1 MAPKPQFYRSK
12 VVTMIDTV
20 LLKIPAD
27 KFAVTKPDSFEP
39 NAMGLFKPPY
49 LQFNGQPFIKCINN
63 PSKEDI
69 RQGIYRPRLTIYK
82 RVAHGGFGI
91 NLHIELSLPKLIF
104 GNNFDELTDE
114 HFDAV
119 IAALKKQLLLMG
131 VLVTQDNLRS
141 AAVHAIHYSKNIVFD
156 DFTTASMILSELEK
170 IKMNRHMDLNRTDFR
185 NQGEAVR
192 YWSKAYEFVLYDKVA
207 DLTKSADRAMEKEGR
222 ECNLQMDIFEAV
234 RRQGKPVE
242 VLRLELRLKSL
253 QKIKAQLEKTGIEN
267 DRTFQSLFSKQVSQT
282 LLRDYWDDIYEQ
294 LVPILLQELDAS
306 QQFVL
311 IAKQRPQWK
320 PQRSL
325 AAVAICAMIR
335 TEGHRKTRSRLVK
348 HFSPRTL
355 ERTYKDIKELDFR
368 ILNKAKPFQQVTQ
381 ALQAFA
387 PLKKGDFVLPDP
399 CYTM

>member
-1 MAPKPQFYRSK
+1 
-12 VVTMIDTV
+12 MIDTV
-20 LLKIPAD
+20 LLKIPHN
-27 KFAVTKPDSFEP
+27 KFSVTRYDAFEP
-39 NAMGLFKPPY
+39 NAVGLFKPPY

-69 RQGIYRPRLTIYK
+69 KQGIYRPRLTIYK

-91 NLHIELSLPKLIF
+91 NLHVELSLPKLIF
-104 GNNFDELTDE
+104 GNNFDELIDE

-131 VLVTQDNLRS
+131 ILVTQDNLRS
-141 AAVHAIHYSKNIVFD
+141 AAVHAVHYSKNIMFD
-156 DFTTASMILSELEK
+156 DFTTASMILADLEK

-207 DLTKSADRAMEKEGR
+207 DLTKSADRAMEKEDR
-222 ECNLQMDIFEAV
+222 ECNLQMNIFEAV

-242 VLRLELRLKSL
+242 VLRLELRLKSQ
-253 QKIKAQLEKTGIEN
+253 QKMKALFEKVGIEN
-267 DRTFQSLFSKQVSQT
+267 DCTLQSLFSKKVSQT

-294 LVPILLQELDAS
+294 LVPVLLQELDAS
-306 QQFVL
+306 QQFAL

-325 AAVAICAMIR
+325 TAVAICAMIR
-335 TEGHRKTRSRLVK
+335 AEGHRKTRSRLVK
-348 HFSPRTL
+348 RFSSRTL
-355 ERTYKDIKELDFR
+355 ERIYKDIKGLDFR
-368 ILNKAKPFQQVTQ
+368 ILNKAKPFQHVTK
-381 ALQAFA
+381 ALETFV
-387 PLKKGDFVLPDP
+387 PLKKADFAILSPDP
-399 CYTM
+399 L

>member
-1 MAPKPQFYRSK
+1 
-12 VVTMIDTV
+12 MIDTV
-20 LLKIPAD
+20 LLKIPHN
-27 KFAVTKPDSFEP
+27 KFSVTRYDAFEP
-39 NAMGLFKPPY
+39 NAVGLFKPPY

-69 RQGIYRPRLTIYK
+69 KQGIYRPRLTIYK

-91 NLHIELSLPKLIF
+91 NLHVELSLPKLIF
-104 GNNFDELTDE
+104 GNNFDELIDE

-131 VLVTQDNLRS
+131 ILVTQDNLRS
-141 AAVHAIHYSKNIVFD
+141 AAVHAVHYSKNIMFD
-156 DFTTASMILSELEK
+156 DFTTASMILADLEK

-207 DLTKSADRAMEKEGR
+207 DLTKSADRAMEQEDR
-222 ECNLQMDIFEAV
+222 ECNLQMNIFEAV

-242 VLRLELRLKSL
+242 VLRLELRLKSQ
-253 QKIKAQLEKTGIEN
+253 QKMKALFEKVGIEN
-267 DRTFQSLFSKQVSQT
+267 DCTLQSLFSKKVSQT

-294 LVPILLQELDAS
+294 LVPVLLQELDAS
-306 QQFVL
+306 QQFAL

-325 AAVAICAMIR
+325 TAVAICAMIR
-335 TEGHRKTRSRLVK
+335 AEGHRKTRSRLVK
-348 HFSPRTL
+348 RFSSRTL
-355 ERTYKDIKELDFR
+355 ERIYKDIKGLDFR
-368 ILNKAKPFQQVTQ
+368 VLNKAKPFQHVTK
-381 ALQAFA
+381 ALETFT
-387 PLKKGDFVLPDP
+387 PLKKADFAILSQEPL
-399 CYTM
+399 